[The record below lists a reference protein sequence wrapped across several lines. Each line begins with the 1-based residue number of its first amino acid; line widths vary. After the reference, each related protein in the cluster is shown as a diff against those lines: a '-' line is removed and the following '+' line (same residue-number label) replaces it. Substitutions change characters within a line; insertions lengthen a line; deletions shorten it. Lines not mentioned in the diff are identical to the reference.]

1 MEVRSNADCNRED
14 HIRQTECIRI
24 QLKYLPTPTPL
35 RSNVVNSRG
44 VGEAYDCGQS
54 FAKRHDT
61 YVPLERRLAS

>member
-1 MEVRSNADCNRED
+1 MEVRSNADCNGED

-44 VGEAYDCGQS
+44 LGEVFDCGES
-54 FAKRHDT
+54 FGKRHDI
-61 YVPLERRLAS
+61 YAPWSAD